1 MRSALKGLDR
11 VQPSGTSSME
21 TDEERII
28 SAASF
33 ASEEFQMHV
42 SPPITVLAIMAAMVA
57 GAVWLAPPQ
66 REMAQVT
73 VVLPTATYQKL
84 ALWGKEHAGADGRPL
99 TAVQVI
105 EELANQAGTRVR

>member
-1 MRSALKGLDR
+1 
-11 VQPSGTSSME
+11 
-21 TDEERII
+21 
-28 SAASF
+28 
-33 ASEEFQMHV
+33 MHV

-99 TAVQVI
+99 TVVQVI
-105 EELANQAGTRVR
+105 EEFASKWGKDNDAPASQAGTHVK

>member
-42 SPPITVLAIMAAMVA
+42 SPPITVLAIMGIHNLQAAS
-57 GAVWLAPPQ
+57 
-66 REMAQVT
+66 
-73 VVLPTATYQKL
+73 
-84 ALWGKEHAGADGRPL
+84 
-99 TAVQVI
+99 
-105 EELANQAGTRVR
+105 